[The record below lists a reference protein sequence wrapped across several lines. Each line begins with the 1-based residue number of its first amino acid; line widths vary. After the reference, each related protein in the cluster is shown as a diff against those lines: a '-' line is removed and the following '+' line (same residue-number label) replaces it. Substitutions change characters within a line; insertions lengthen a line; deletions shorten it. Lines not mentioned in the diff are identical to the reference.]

1 MIVSLIDHYCCYAF
15 LRIQSCVRA
24 DALTPVEYDAG
35 ILNTLSALDVRFLA
49 VGHDHG
55 NGYCC
60 QHVDSEVHVCFGRH
74 SGYGGYSR
82 KNWSRG
88 ARVYELK
95 FSVNG
100 DDDIGGGNGNILE
113 WSSWVR
119 LEDGSIVDRY
129 SR

>member
-1 MIVSLIDHYCCYAF
+1 MWH
-15 LRIQSCVRA
+15 A

-74 SGYGGYSR
+74 SGYGGYSH

-95 FSVNG
+95 FSGV
-100 DDDIGGGNGNILE
+100 ISLYVIYPLFE
-113 WSSWVR
+113 FKIIFFKYTS
-119 LEDGSIVDRY
+119 
-129 SR
+129 

>member
-1 MIVSLIDHYCCYAF
+1 MWH
-15 LRIQSCVRA
+15 A
-24 DALTPVEYDAG
+24 DALTPVDYDAG

-74 SGYGGYSR
+74 SGYGGYSH

-95 FSVNG
+95 FSVDGG
-100 DDDIGGGNGNILE
+100 DLKDAVGGSGSGIGNGNILE
-113 WSSWVR
+113 WTSWVR